1 MSDTTDSSPAAG
13 HKAAK
18 FTTGSTM
25 RHVVTMTA
33 TGSVGLIAIFIVD
46 ALNLFYIS
54 LLGVEELAAAI
65 GFAGTLMFFT
75 ISVSIGLTIATS
87 ALVSRTLGEGSRDE
101 AARLGGASLVFMGLS
116 SGIIAIALWPFLSP
130 LVGLL
135 GATGETQALATR
147 FLQIVIPSSPLVAL
161 GMGASGILRGVGDAR
176 RAMYVTLAGGLAAA
190 LLDPLLIFGFDLGL
204 DGAAIS
210 TVLSRLVL
218 VSIGLYGA
226 GIIHRLVRLPDLARL
241 GQIARPFFAIG
252 LPAVMT
258 QLATPVG
265 NAFVTVEIARFGDDA
280 VAGWAIIGRLIP
292 VAFGVIFALSGSVG
306 PILGQNYGA
315 RLYDRLNTIMR
326 DALLFTLVY
335 CLSVWALLA
344 FGRGWI
350 ADLFGATGQARE
362 LIVFF
367 CLYAAGSF
375 LFNGALFVANAAFN
389 NLGFATYSTVF
400 NWARSTLGVIPFVW
414 LGGHFFGAVGIIAGW
429 GLGAVL
435 FGIAACIVCFR
446 VVRRIGETPPP
457 DGVLPGPPPTAHSPF
472 STGKAATLQ

>member
-1 MSDTTDSSPAAG
+1 MQWGGGDDFRWGARGGGRYEGDKQGKIANEHRSDNLNRSDAIQLRVRADRTTVSDTTDSPAAAG

-116 SGIIAIALWPFLSP
+116 SGIIAIAVWPFLSP

-190 LLDPLLIFGFDLGL
+190 LLDPLLIFGLDLGL
-204 DGAAIS
+204 RAAIS
-210 TVLSRLVL
+210 RCCRALCSSASDCTARRR
-218 VSIGLYGA
+218 
-226 GIIHRLVRLPDLARL
+226 HRLVRLPVWRGSVNRAALLR
-241 GQIARPFFAIG
+241 RPAG
-252 LPAVMT
+252 GHDPTRNTGRQCLRHRRNRAVRRRCGCRM
-258 QLATPVG
+258 
-265 NAFVTVEIARFGDDA
+265 GDYR
-280 VAGWAIIGRLIP
+280 RLIP
-292 VAFGVIFALSGSVG
+292 VAFGVIFAVG
-306 PILGQNYGA
+306 LGRTDPRGELRCPAVRTAQHDHA
-315 RLYDRLNTIMR
+315 RPCSSPG
-326 DALLFTLVY
+326 LLPVCMGF
-335 CLSVWALLA
+335 AG

-350 ADLFGATGQARE
+350 ADLFGATG
-362 LIVFF
+362 
-367 CLYAAGSF
+367 
-375 LFNGALFVANAAFN
+375 
-389 NLGFATYSTVF
+389 
-400 NWARSTLGVIPFVW
+400 
-414 LGGHFFGAVGIIAGW
+414 
-429 GLGAVL
+429 
-435 FGIAACIVCFR
+435 
-446 VVRRIGETPPP
+446 
-457 DGVLPGPPPTAHSPF
+457 
-472 STGKAATLQ
+472 